1 MKNSFT
7 VDIPKPCGQSWEQM
21 AQTANGK
28 FCSHCST
35 EVIDFT
41 QMTTAQLQL
50 YFKKTTQPIC
60 GRIDTFQLHRLNQ
73 PAVLYPNKVGF
84 SFKIA
89 MASVMALLVS
99 TKVTAQQMAAKA
111 QTATTHLSSTSA
123 KTNTQKS
130 KDIVTEGI
138 FLLKGTVKSLED
150 GLALEGANIKVIGL
164 NQATITNSDGIF
176 KLFVK
181 GLAQQEVTL
190 LITYLGHLSQQVKV
204 KLRQEPEDLTI
215 SLASDSIILGKVSV
229 TAPIVEIRHVITG
242 GIVAIK
248 TEELKRPSFFKRMLD
263 HVGGWFK

>member
-1 MKNSFT
+1 MKKSFT
-7 VDIPKPCGQSWEQM
+7 VDIPKPCSQSWEQM
-21 AQTANGK
+21 GQTANGK

-60 GRIDTFQLHRLNQ
+60 GRIDTFQLHLLNQ
-73 PAVLYPNKVGF
+73 PAVLHPNKAGF
-84 SFKIA
+84 SLKIA
-89 MASVMALLVS
+89 IASVMALLVG
-99 TKVTAQQMAAKA
+99 TKVTAQQLVAKT
-111 QTATTHLSSTSA
+111 QSTTHLSSATA
-123 KTNTQKS
+123 KTNAQKS
-130 KDIVTEGI
+130 KDIATEGI

-204 KLRQEPEDLTI
+204 KLRQEPEDLTV

>member
-1 MKNSFT
+1 MKNSFP

-50 YFKKTTQPIC
+50 YFKNTTQPIC
-60 GRIDTFQLHRLNQ
+60 GRIDTFQLHWLNHP
-73 PAVLYPNKVGF
+73 PALHTPQIGF

-99 TKVTAQQMAAKA
+99 TKANAQQMAAKA
-111 QTATTHLSSTSA
+111 QTTTHLSSTIA
-123 KTNTQKS
+123 KINTQV
-130 KDIVTEGI
+130 KDIATEGS

-190 LITYLGHLSQQVKV
+190 LITYLGHSSQQVKV
-204 KLRQEPEDLTI
+204 KLTQEPEDLTI

-229 TAPIVEIRHVITG
+229 TAPVVEIRHVITG
-242 GIVAIK
+242 GIIAVK